1 MEENKNQ
8 DTSEPQVEEQ
18 QAEIA
23 HEPAP
28 SKLVIIQKFE
38 MPSWFAMLLT
48 FGLYVCSAML
58 IMAVSVTA

>member
-18 QAEIA
+18 PTEIA
-23 HEPAP
+23 EQPA
-28 SKLVIIQKFE
+28 SKLVFIQKFE
-38 MPSWFAMLLT
+38 MPSWFALLLT